1 MSGLNN
7 NRIGPHGRTTKEY
20 WNPIPLDGS
29 NLLGLGFW
37 GGIFVFSPGVIK
49 SKETAR
55 SSDWPVYVFIQPLD
69 GNFAIG
75 GPGPQSIPEIPDMWC
90 IFKVR
95 VHHSLKTHTHTC
107 SGRTSH
113 TFHIQCEYICI
124 LQRRLLVTNGKIHI
138 KLIILTEKSQA
149 KALTQCAQ
157 CSVKS

>member
-7 NRIGPHGRTTKEY
+7 NRIDPHGRTTKEY
-20 WNPIPLDGS
+20 WNRIPLDGS

-107 SGRTSH
+107 RIAGQRVTHFISNVNIYVYYNDDCWWLMEK
-113 TFHIQCEYICI
+113 FI
-124 LQRRLLVTNGKIHI
+124 LNW
-138 KLIILTEKSQA
+138 
-149 KALTQCAQ
+149 
-157 CSVKS
+157 